1 MVCSASFWVF
11 PCLQYTEASLW
22 TNINISE
29 HLFNCYCCHVF
40 LKETFRRDGR
50 SIFTSLFIFC
60 SEWYQLN
67 NNIYNSQ
74 HYPLSFSAYLVGLKL
89 IIASNFNLW
98 TIRVAHFNDSVLNF
112 DTCILPCR
120 YYNNQVRDCLPQ
132 TIKIFVP
139 LSHQSVTP
147 FCCCCS
153 VAKSCPTL
161 GDHTD
166 YSMPGPPVLDY
177 LQSLIKFVS
186 IELVMLSNHLILC
199 HLLFLLPSIFPSIRV
214 FSNELSL
221 CIRWSNY

>member
-1 MVCSASFWVF
+1 M
-11 PCLQYTEASLW
+11 
-22 TNINISE
+22 
-29 HLFNCYCCHVF
+29 
-40 LKETFRRDGR
+40 
-50 SIFTSLFIFC
+50 
-60 SEWYQLN
+60 N
-67 NNIYNSQ
+67 NKS
-74 HYPLSFSAYLVGLKL
+74 S
-89 IIASNFNLW
+89 
-98 TIRVAHFNDSVLNF
+98 HFNDSVLNF

-147 FCCCCS
+147 YCCCCS